1 MRSLPVPSREV
12 FLVQLYLIPMLH
24 AGPSVFDKLWL
35 CCLKNQKMYQGVVLP
50 FLDESLTIGPE
61 TRSLQPVSGV
71 SEQTR
76 WVDPAPSH
84 DRSVPSCASLVL
96 RATWRAGTCISPG
109 VSGLNFAPLPAL
121 PQGYLTFLDST
132 TLWVPKECQ
141 MPIGWSSRKE
151 NHTRGVWYCVEKSTN
166 VLDSEWPKFNPS
178 TIPFC
183 FVMLCNLKSLL
194 KKIKVN
200 KINNIHYK
208 IFRTLLVNF
217 LKWPLKITDYVLWT
231 VFGVGSNIP
240 TASYL

>member
-76 WVDPAPSH
+76 WVGPAPSH

-96 RATWRAGTCISPG
+96 RATWRAGTCISPRCFWYQLSSSSCPSSS
-109 VSGLNFAPLPAL
+109 VHDLSWL
-121 PQGYLTFLDST
+121 QD
-132 TLWVPKECQ
+132 PKQCQ

-151 NHTRGVWYCVEKSTN
+151 NHSLGMWYCIEKSIN
-166 VLDSEWPKFNPS
+166 ILDSKWPKFNPS
-178 TIPFC
+178 TRNLW
-183 FVMLCNLKSLL
+183 FVMPSNV
-194 KKIKVN
+194 IKLSE
-200 KINNIHYK
+200 
-208 IFRTLLVNF
+208 FPF
-217 LKWPLKITDYVLWT
+217 LYC
-231 VFGVGSNIP
+231 
-240 TASYL
+240 